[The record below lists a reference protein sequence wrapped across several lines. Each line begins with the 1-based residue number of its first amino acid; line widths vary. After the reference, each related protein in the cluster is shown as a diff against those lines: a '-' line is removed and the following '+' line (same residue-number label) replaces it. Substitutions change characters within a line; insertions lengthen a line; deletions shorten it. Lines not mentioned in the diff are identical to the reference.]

1 MMFNDSKLCAV
12 SQTQWSASLPTAMFF
27 HHYWLCVFV
36 ELVQKKAYDLILTT
50 CRKKCSSWMAMSW
63 SSSWHERISVSVPG
77 HGPHTTQQAV
87 ERHNC
92 TLKQLGA

>member
-50 CRKKCSSWMAMSW
+50 VDQFNKK
-63 SSSWHERISVSVPG
+63 RVLLPQTLDISYSGV
-77 HGPHTTQQAV
+77 HGNKKFPTV
-87 ERHNC
+87 EGPEIVR
-92 TLKQLGA
+92 